1 MPMTGLHRNGDWI
14 NTLEQL
20 SNNSLFAEMRK
31 FDFLKAAKY
40 FCRDSSEEETAQ
52 VTQSRADIYLAER
65 YN

>member
-20 SNNSLFAEMRK
+20 SNNSQLSEMRK

-40 FCRDSSEEETAQ
+40 FCRDSSAEETVQ

>member
-20 SNNSLFAEMRK
+20 SNNSQLSETRK
-31 FDFLKAAKY
+31 FDFLKATKY
-40 FCRDSSEEETAQ
+40 FCGDRSVEETAQ